1 MKIEQFGV
9 ENIIFDLGG
18 VILNIDIKTAIDNF
32 IKMGISSNQKV
43 TNPIYSNKLFIDY
56 EVGAISSEEFKN
68 EIRKIARANFDIDSF
83 FNIWNAIILDYPK
96 ENIMILEKIKA
107 KYRTFLMS
115 NTNEMHH
122 VHYSNI
128 LHTEYGYKSLDELFE
143 KAYFSHISK
152 MRKPEMRFFELLI
165 NENKLNPEKTLFIDD
180 FIENIEAAKLLGI
193 KTLHLS
199 DGKEL
204 KDYF

>member
-32 IKMGISSNQKV
+32 IKMGISPNQKEL
-43 TNPIYSNKLFIDY
+43 NPISSVKLFMDY
-56 EVGAISSEEFKN
+56 EVGAISSQDFKD
-68 EIRKIARANFDIDSF
+68 EISKIAKTGVSNEDFI
-83 FNIWNAIILDYPK
+83 NIWNAIILNYPA
-96 ENIMILEKIKA
+96 ENIKILEEIKL

-122 VHYSNI
+122 IHYSNI
-128 LHTEYGYKSLDELFE
+128 LQTEYGYKSLDELFE
-143 KAYFSHISK
+143 KVYFSHISK
-152 MRKPEMRFFELLI
+152 MRKPEIRFFELLI
-165 NENKLNPEKTLFIDD
+165 SENNLNPEKTLFIDD

>member
-18 VILNIDIKTAIDNF
+18 VILDIDIKTAIDNF
-32 IKMGISSNQKV
+32 IKMGISPNQNEL
-43 TNPIYSNKLFIDY
+43 NPISSVKLFMDY
-56 EVGAISSEEFKN
+56 EVGAISSQDFKD
-68 EIRKIARANFDIDSF
+68 EISKIAKTGVSNEDFI
-83 FNIWNAIILDYPK
+83 NIWNAIILNYPA
-96 ENIMILEKIKA
+96 ENIKILEEIKSN
-107 KYRTFLMS
+107 YRTFLMS

-122 VHYSNI
+122 IHYSNI
-128 LHTEYGYKSLDELFE
+128 LRAEYGFKSLDELFE

-152 MRKPEMRFFELLI
+152 MRKPEIRFFELLI

-199 DGKEL
+199 DGMKL